1 MDKDRFYTYLKDGVQ
16 GTSEEQEDLLAILE
30 QYPYFQSA
38 RVMLS
43 KSFYLSGHHEFD
55 QVLQQAAIHVGDRS
69 YLFQEHTK
77 ELLSNTIAQ
86 VEAEMEELPLETET
100 LEEEVNADLSEH
112 EEPKEEQG
120 IEQGSTLK
128 EEAEHSTDAEEAIE
142 VEEDDSL
149 QPEEK
154 EDHNTK
160 EDRKKFDEMNELEQ
174 EVLLGALSSSISQEL
189 REHEGIEGNES
200 TKDEQEISEQVEP
213 ASVPLSTSLKT
224 SMEESEEGLSLFAS
238 WIYSRAKEMQY
249 GEGVHEVSSSSV
261 GAASEVEGGVE
272 ETEASTK
279 AESSEPQSKGD
290 IIDAFIRNEPKIT
303 PRRAMD
309 VEPPEVVAKA
319 LVQDEEWV
327 TETLAQVYAKQG
339 NLGKARKAYKLL
351 ALKYPEKSV
360 YFANQIKK
368 LGNQSNK

>member
-100 LEEEVNADLSEH
+100 LEEEVSADLSEH

-120 IEQGSTLK
+120 IEQGNTLK

-224 SMEESEEGLSLFAS
+224 SMEESEEGLSMFAS

-261 GAASEVEGGVE
+261 GAAREVEGGVE

>member
-16 GTSEEQEDLLAILE
+16 GTSEEQEDLVAILE

-43 KSFYLSGHHEFD
+43 KSYYLSGHHEFD
-55 QVLQQAAIHVGDRS
+55 LVLQQAAIHVGDRS

-77 ELLSNTIAQ
+77 ELLSKTIAQ
-86 VEAEMEELPLETET
+86 VEAEMEELPLETESSEEKVKVSVSEPEE
-100 LEEEVNADLSEH
+100 LEEQDDVEQDKVVQEETEHRANPEEV
-112 EEPKEEQG
+112 
-120 IEQGSTLK
+120 
-128 EEAEHSTDAEEAIE
+128 IE

-154 EDHNTK
+154 ESHNTK
-160 EDRKKFDEMNELEQ
+160 EDRKKFDEMNELDQ

-189 REHEGIEGNES
+189 REHEEGEENDAAVEEEVSQEVES
-200 TKDEQEISEQVEP
+200 TSIALQPS
-213 ASVPLSTSLKT
+213 SKT
-224 SMEESEEGLSLFAS
+224 STEESEEGLSMFAS
-238 WIYSRAKEMQY
+238 WVYSRAKGMQY
-249 GEGVHEVSSSSV
+249 GEGVHEVSSSSI
-261 GAASEVEGGVE
+261 GAASEAKSGAE
-272 ETEASTK
+272 ESEASSS
-279 AESSEPQSKGD
+279 AESSEPESKGD

-303 PRRAMD
+303 PRRSMD
-309 VEPPEVVAKA
+309 VDPPEVVAKA

>member
-16 GTSEEQEDLLAILE
+16 GTSEEQEDLVAILE

-43 KSFYLSGHHEFD
+43 KSYYLSGHHEFD

-100 LEEEVNADLSEH
+100 LEEVNADLSEH

-120 IEQGSTLK
+120 VEQGNTLK

-189 REHEGIEGNES
+189 GEHEEREGHELAE
-200 TKDEQEISEQVEP
+200 DEQELSVEVVPSSKTP
-213 ASVPLSTSLKT
+213 A
-224 SMEESEEGLSLFAS
+224 EESEEGLSMFAS
-238 WIYSRAKEMQY
+238 WIYSRAKGMQY
-249 GEGVHEVSSSSV
+249 GEGVHEVSSSSID
-261 GAASEVEGGVE
+261 AASDVKSGVE
-272 ETEASTK
+272 ESEASTK

-303 PRRAMD
+303 PRRTMD